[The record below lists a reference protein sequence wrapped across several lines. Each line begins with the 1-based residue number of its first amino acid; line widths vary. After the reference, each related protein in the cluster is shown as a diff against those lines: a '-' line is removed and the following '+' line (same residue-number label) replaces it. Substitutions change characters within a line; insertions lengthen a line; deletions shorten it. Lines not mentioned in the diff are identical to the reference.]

1 MVAGASMPRTELA
14 RAGAWATQGGILARG
29 PWSRCAAAA
38 ATRRGPVGLQLAAGF
53 CTAASLQA
61 ATMAD
66 SVASCAAAAQVISAS
81 GKVYP
86 YAVAPGVLDALM
98 PATLFQ
104 TVLLSV
110 IGPFNQ
116 AVEGAMKR

>member
-1 MVAGASMPRTELA
+1 
-14 RAGAWATQGGILARG
+14 
-29 PWSRCAAAA
+29 
-38 ATRRGPVGLQLAAGF
+38 
-53 CTAASLQA
+53 
-61 ATMAD
+61 MAD

-86 YAVAPGVLDALM
+86 YAVAPGVFDALM